1 MTDLERQIEENRLK
15 AMNELNHIISYAE
28 AEIVRC
34 RKIPLLDDD
43 EHADLVR
50 GYADRIEE
58 IRMDMQ
64 DLRKIGGRE

>member
-1 MTDLERQIEENRLK
+1 MTDIELQIASNVLRAL
-15 AMNELNHIISYAE
+15 NELNHIISYAE

-34 RKIPLLDDD
+34 RKIPLIND
-43 EHADLVR
+43 EGHADLIQ

-64 DLRKIGGRE
+64 DLRKH